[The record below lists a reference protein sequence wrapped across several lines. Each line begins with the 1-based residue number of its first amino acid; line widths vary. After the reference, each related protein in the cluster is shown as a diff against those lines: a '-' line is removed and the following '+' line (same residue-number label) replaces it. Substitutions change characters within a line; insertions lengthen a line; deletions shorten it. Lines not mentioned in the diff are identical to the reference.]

1 MAAKILHANLNHV
14 RQAQNLFCHTL
25 DERGIGLAIAAEPYK
40 VPARDPNW
48 VGDECGSMAIVKA
61 AANSPS
67 LSAIERGVGYAAAK
81 WEPTIIVG
89 CYAPPP
95 PVGMSPSLRNSSRG

>member
-1 MAAKILHANLNHV
+1 MAARILQANLNHA

-40 VPARDPNW
+40 VPARNSNW

-81 WEPTIIVG
+81 WGPTIIVG
-89 CYAPPP
+89 CYVPPP
-95 PVGMSPSLRNSSRG
+95 QLECRPV